1 MPTDNQ
7 SLVSTCR
14 SESRMKKLSNILVI
28 EDEASIQK
36 LAKVNLTASGFRV
49 LVAGNGKDALKLA
62 QTEHPDLILL
72 DLMLPDMSG
81 WDILMTIRTSKEL
94 RETPVVIMTAVAR
107 DGGQHLV
114 RHMKAD
120 GYLIKPFDVDEL
132 LDQVKRLL

>member
-94 RETPVVIMTAVAR
+94 RETPVVIMTAVVR

>member
-1 MPTDNQ
+1 M
-7 SLVSTCR
+7 
-14 SESRMKKLSNILVI
+14 SNILVI

-114 RHMKAD
+114 HHMKAD
-120 GYLIKPFDVDEL
+120 GYLIKPFDVDAL
-132 LDQVKRLL
+132 LHQVKRVLGR

>member
-1 MPTDNQ
+1 MP
-7 SLVSTCR
+7 
-14 SESRMKKLSNILVI
+14 KILVVDDEPNII
-28 EDEASIQK
+28 E
-36 LAKVNLTASGFRV
+36 LARLYLEREGYQVEGVS
-49 LVAGNGKDALKLA
+49 NGRDALA
-62 QTEHPDLILL
+62 RQSTANPDLIVL

-120 GYLIKPFDVDEL
+120 GYLIKPFDVDAL
-132 LDQVKRLL
+132 LHQVKRVLGR